1 MKNKIGYIIAL
12 FLCLAACRQEPG
24 YKVTVTVA
32 GMPDGLKVYL
42 EDRNSRALD
51 STVTE
56 NESFVFEGKVE
67 TPFYADFDIKT
78 PGDRFVGRVFSLFLE
93 NSDIR
98 VESNWEEDF
107 FDMKITGS
115 ALQDEYAAYEKRLE
129 PLYRK
134 LHNELYEKYWNAYS
148 RYLYENCFEAG
159 HIPAG
164 MEIARLQ
171 NQVTEQVQKVMM
183 EFVGTHSASP
193 VALKVLDNLLGY
205 ASSFTADEI
214 DGWTKPLSP
223 ELKRTEAYRAL
234 EEKIAVYKETAKG
247 EKFIDFRVV
256 DVNGKE
262 GMLSDYVQP
271 GKYNLLEVWAS
282 WCGHCRVEVPHLK
295 ILRKKYGDRFNII
308 AVSTDKT
315 DEEWRKA
322 MNADKPNYL
331 QLRAVKD
338 DKGKDVGDYY
348 RLRGIPYSLVIDG
361 EGRIVS
367 ENGRG
372 AKLDV
377 LLEEQYGK

>member
-1 MKNKIGYIIAL
+1 M
-12 FLCLAACRQEPG
+12 
-24 YKVTVTVA
+24 
-32 GMPDGLKVYL
+32 
-42 EDRNSRALD
+42 
-51 STVTE
+51 
-56 NESFVFEGKVE
+56 
-67 TPFYADFDIKT
+67 
-78 PGDRFVGRVFSLFLE
+78 
-93 NSDIR
+93 
-98 VESNWEEDF
+98 
-107 FDMKITGS
+107 
-115 ALQDEYAAYEKRLE
+115 
-129 PLYRK
+129 
-134 LHNELYEKYWNAYS
+134 
-148 RYLYENCFEAG
+148 
-159 HIPAG
+159 
-164 MEIARLQ
+164 
-171 NQVTEQVQKVMM
+171 
-183 EFVGTHSASP
+183 
-193 VALKVLDNLLGY
+193 ALKVLDNLLGY

-214 DGWTKPLSP
+214 DGWMGTLAP
-223 ELKRTEAYRAL
+223 ELKCTEAYRAL

-256 DVNGKE
+256 DLNGKE

-271 GKYNLLEVWAS
+271 GKYNLLEVWVS

-308 AVSTDKT
+308 AVSTDRT
-315 DEEWRKA
+315 DKEWRKA